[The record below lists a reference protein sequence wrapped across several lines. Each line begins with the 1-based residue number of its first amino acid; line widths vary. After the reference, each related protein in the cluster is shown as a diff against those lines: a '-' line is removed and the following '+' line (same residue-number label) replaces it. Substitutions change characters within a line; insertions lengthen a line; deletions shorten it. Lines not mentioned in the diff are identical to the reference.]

1 MKFGNVW
8 ASLALSAC
16 MSVSVRAADIGLV
29 EEIVAKVN
37 GDIITRSE
45 IDKSRRQMEAELKAR
60 GTKGPDLEKILA
72 EREKDALRERI
83 DQLLLVQKGKELGI
97 NVEPDVSKY
106 LAELQVQSKIADP
119 EKFQQYVREQTGQSF
134 EDFKSEVRNG
144 YLTQRVIRQEVGSRI
159 SIPRAELEKYYNEN
173 KAKFMREDRV
183 FLREILVS
191 TDGKDAAGIAAA
203 EKKARDLSAR
213 GKKGEKFHELAKA
226 NSDAATK
233 DQYGELGGFKR
244 GELNKQIED
253 IVFAADRGFVTD
265 PIRVANGF
273 LILKVEERHK
283 AGQASFEEVEQD
295 VMNELIQPKFQ
306 PQVREFL
313 TKLRYESFLEIKPGY
328 VDSGAAEGKSTA
340 WTDPAQLK
348 PETVTKEE
356 VASQTRN
363 RRLLWMVPIPGTSTP
378 VKKGKSSSK

>member
-1 MKFGNVW
+1 MKFLTVW
-8 ASLALSAC
+8 ASLALTASLF
-16 MSVSVRAADIGLV
+16 AADIALV

-45 IDKSRRQMEAELKAR
+45 IERARRQLEAELKAR
-60 GTKGPDLEKILA
+60 GMKSPELEKVVA

-97 NVEPDVSKY
+97 SVDQDVSKY
-106 LAELQVQSKIADP
+106 LADIQLKANLPDP
-119 EKFQQYVREQTGQSF
+119 EKFQQYIREQSGQTF

-144 YLTQRVIRQEVGSRI
+144 YLTQRVIRQEVGGRLTV
-159 SIPRAELEKYYNEN
+159 PRAELEKYYNEN
-173 KAKFMREDRV
+173 KSKYMREDRV

-191 TDGKDAAGIAAA
+191 TEGKDAAGIAAA

-213 GKKGEKFHELAKA
+213 AKKGEKFPELARA
-226 NSDAATK
+226 HSDATTK
-233 DQYGELGGFKR
+233 EEYGELGGFKLT
-244 GELNKQIED
+244 ELDKSIRD
-253 IVFAADRGFVTD
+253 IVAPVDRGFVTD
-265 PIRVANGF
+265 PIRIANGF
-273 LILKVEERHK
+273 LILKVEEKHK
-283 AGQASFEEVEQD
+283 AGQASFEEVEQE

-306 PQVREFL
+306 PQVRQFL

-328 VDSGAAEGKSTA
+328 VDSGAADGKNTA
-340 WTDPAQLK
+340 WTDPAEFR

-356 VASQTRN
+356 VQAQTRN

-378 VKKGKSSSK
+378 VKKPGTSSSK

>member
-1 MKFGNVW
+1 MKFRNVW
-8 ASLALSAC
+8 ASLALTAC
-16 MSVSVRAADIGLV
+16 LSVSLPAADIGLV

-45 IDKSRRQMEAELKAR
+45 IERTRRQMEAELKAR
-60 GTKGPDLEKILA
+60 GTKGPDLEKIVA
-72 EREKDALRERI
+72 EREKDSLRERI

-134 EDFKSEVRNG
+134 EDFKSEIRNG

-191 TDGKDAAGIAAA
+191 TEGKDEAGIAAA

-213 GKKGEKFHELAKA
+213 AKKGEKFHEMAKA
-226 NSDAATK
+226 SSDAATK
-233 DQYGELGGFKR
+233 EQYGELGGFKR
-244 GELNKQIED
+244 GELNKQIEE

-265 PIRVANGF
+265 PIRVSNGF
-273 LILKVEERHK
+273 LVLKVEEKHK

-295 VMNELIQPKFQ
+295 IMNELIQPKFQ

-363 RRLLWMVPIPGTSTP
+363 RRLLWLVPIPGTSTTA
-378 VKKGKSSSK
+378 KKGTSSSQ

>member
-1 MKFGNVW
+1 MKFRNVW
-8 ASLALSAC
+8 ASLALTAC
-16 MSVSVRAADIGLV
+16 LSVSIPAADIGLV

-45 IDKSRRQMEAELKAR
+45 IERTRRQMEAELKTR
-60 GTKGPDLEKILA
+60 GTKGPDLEKIVA
-72 EREKDALRERI
+72 EREKDSLRERI

-134 EDFKSEVRNG
+134 EDFKSEIRNG

-191 TDGKDAAGIAAA
+191 TEGKDEAGIAAA

-213 GKKGEKFHELAKA
+213 GKKGEKFHEMAKA

-233 DQYGELGGFKR
+233 EQYGELGGFKR
-244 GELNKQIED
+244 GELNKQIEE

-265 PIRVANGF
+265 PIRVSNGF
-273 LILKVEERHK
+273 LVLKVEEKHK

-295 VMNELIQPKFQ
+295 IMNELIQPKFQ

-363 RRLLWMVPIPGTSTP
+363 RRLLWLLPIPGTSTP
-378 VKKGKSSSK
+378 AKKGTSSSQ